1 MLRAAFS
8 ISRIPFSKE
17 IPTNE
22 LFMHDQFAEMTR
34 RLRLLFETRG
44 IGLFTGDVGCG
55 KSTAVRTATQSLSA
69 QTHKVVYL
77 CRGLDNAGAFYTH
90 IANQLDVIPRFRKT
104 DVAAQVIAAI
114 AELYTH
120 QKINTV
126 IIIDEAHL
134 LTPQILDEVRLMHNA
149 NFDSTDFLATVL
161 VGQPSL
167 RKTIELN
174 KFLPLRQRLGV
185 CYHLSP
191 LSRENAYKYFEHQL
205 ALVKPSTKI
214 FNDGTVETV
223 IGAAKCVP
231 RVINA
236 IALKAMTRA
245 AENKM
250 TIVDQECV
258 MAVLDELGLK

>member
-8 ISRIPFSKE
+8 ISRIPFSKD
-17 IPTNE
+17 IPTAE
-22 LFMHDQFAEMTR
+22 LFMHEQFAEMTR
-34 RLRLLFETRG
+34 RLKFLFESRG

-77 CRGLDNAGAFYTH
+77 CRGLDNPGAFYTH
-90 IANQLDVIPRFRKT
+90 IANQLDVIPKFRKT

-114 AELYTH
+114 AERYTD

-134 LTPQILDEVRLMHNA
+134 LKPDILDEVRLLHNA
-149 NFDSTDFLATVL
+149 NFDSTDFLATAL
-161 VGQPSL
+161 IGQPSL

-174 KFLPLRQRLGV
+174 RFLPLKQRIAAS
-185 CYHLSP
+185 YHLTP
-191 LSRENAYKYFEHQL
+191 LSRENAYKYFDHQL
-205 ALVKPSTKI
+205 ALVKPATKI
-214 FNDGTVETV
+214 FNDGTVETI

-231 RVINA
+231 RVINT

-250 TIVDQECV
+250 TIVDHECV
-258 MAVLDELGLK
+258 MAILDELGLK

>member
-8 ISRIPFSKE
+8 ISRIPFSKD
-17 IPTNE
+17 IPAAE
-22 LFMHDQFAEMTR
+22 LFMHEQFAEMTK
-34 RLRLLFETRG
+34 RLKFLFEARG

-55 KSTAVRTATQSLSA
+55 KSTAVRTTTQALSA

-77 CRGLDNAGAFYTH
+77 CRGMDNIGAFYTH
-90 IANQLDVIPRFRKT
+90 IAAQLDLVPKFRKS
-104 DVAAQVIAAI
+104 DVAAQVITAV
-114 AELYTH
+114 AELYTN

-134 LTPQILDEVRLMHNA
+134 LKPDILDEVRLLHNA

-161 VGQPSL
+161 VGQPPL

-174 KFLPLRQRLGV
+174 KFLPLRQRLTAT
-185 CYHLSP
+185 YHLAP
-191 LSRENAYKYFEHQL
+191 LTRENAYKYFEHQL
-205 ALVKPSTKI
+205 ALVRPATKI
-214 FNDGTVETV
+214 FNDGTVETI
-223 IGAAKCVP
+223 IGAAKHVP
-231 RVINA
+231 RVINT
-236 IALKAMTRA
+236 IALKAMNRA

-250 TIVDQECV
+250 TVVDQECV

>member
-8 ISRIPFSKE
+8 ISRIPFSKD
-17 IPTNE
+17 IPATE
-22 LFMHDQFAEMTR
+22 LFMHEQFAEMTK
-34 RLRLLFETRG
+34 RLNLLFETRG

-55 KSTAVRTATQSLSA
+55 KSTAVRTATQPLSA

-77 CRGLDNAGAFYTH
+77 CRGLDNIGAFYTH
-90 IANQLDVIPRFRKT
+90 IAAQLDLVPKFRKS
-104 DVAAQVIAAI
+104 DVAAQVIAAL
-114 AELYTH
+114 AELYNN

-134 LTPQILDEVRLMHNA
+134 LKPDILDEVRLLHNA

-167 RKTIELN
+167 KKTLELN
-174 KFLPLRQRLGV
+174 KFLPLKQRIAV
-185 CYHLSP
+185 SYHLVP
-191 LSRENAYKYFEHQL
+191 LSRDTAYKYFTHQL
-205 ALVKPSTKI
+205 ALTKASTKI
-214 FNDGTVETV
+214 FMDNAVET
-223 IGAAKCVP
+223 IICASRGVP

-236 IALKAMTRA
+236 IGLKSMSRA

-250 TIVDQECV
+250 TVVDQECV
-258 MAVLDELGLK
+258 MAILEELGLK